1 MQLSEEL
8 TRLFTLLW
16 RVTNDQQ
23 RGATLT
29 RLEYLVLARLSREG
43 AMRARDLAQA
53 EGLDPSTLSRRVA
66 ALVERR
72 LVTREAEATD
82 RRAHQLRLTDAGRA
96 QFMAEQQRRVGLVAD
111 AVAHWSEPDRTRLV
125 RLLHDLNDSLQRKA
139 TS

>member
-1 MQLSEEL
+1 MQLPEEL

-29 RLEYLVLARLSREG
+29 RLEYLVLARLSRDG
-43 AMRARDLAQA
+43 AMRAGDVAQV
-53 EGLDPSTLSRRVA
+53 EGIDPSTLSRRVA
-66 ALVERR
+66 ALVERG
-72 LVTREAEATD
+72 LVARETEAGD

-96 QFMAEQQRRVGLVAD
+96 QFLAEQQRRAGLVAD

-125 RLLHDLNDSLQRKA
+125 GLLHDLNNSLQKKA
-139 TS
+139 GL